1 MPRRNKPE
9 SARESRPGGGAGR
22 DHPFGALAELRKQQA
37 ARSQARPAPKAAGDA
52 PAQSSPALA
61 PASSAEDDTLLRQ
74 ALRGVAPLRDD
85 GRKEIERPRPA
96 PVPRPR
102 QPEPEEAAVPA
113 PRRPNDP
120 LAEAYADVTPL
131 RDRNRVALGP
141 APARNV
147 YHAAGAATDDASHEQ
162 LPEHALRMILPP
174 GAEHAD
180 PTELFRQVVQGT
192 QPIDQRNRVEL
203 ARPQPTP
210 APLKR
215 EADERSALDESLLAP
230 LTFED
235 RLDMGDEAAFLRP
248 GLPRRVL
255 SDLRRGR
262 WVLQGEIDLHGHTRE
277 EARAVLAQFLA
288 TSLQQGRRCIRVIHG
303 KGLGS
308 PGKVS
313 ILKQLSRGWLA
324 QREEI
329 LAFCQAGPHDGGGGA
344 LLVLMRAPNAAR
356 R

>member
-1 MPRRNKPE
+1 MSRRGKHDP
-9 SARESRPGGGAGR
+9 SRNTPKGGGAEH
-22 DHPFGALAELRKQQA
+22 HPFSALAELRKRQA
-37 ARSQARPAPKAAGDA
+37 ERAPVRAAPPAA
-52 PAQSSPALA
+52 PDGEALF
-61 PASSAEDDTLLRQ
+61 RQ
-74 ALRGVAPLRDD
+74 ALRDVAPLRGS
-85 GRKEIERPRPA
+85 GRVEIERPRPE

-102 QPEPEEAAVPA
+102 APEPEESAAPA
-113 PRRPNDP
+113 PRRPRDP
-120 LAEAYADVTPL
+120 LAEAYAGVTPL
-131 RDRNRVALGP
+131 RDSNRVALGP
-141 APARNV
+141 APARNTYPAPAGV
-147 YHAAGAATDDASHEQ
+147 DSGARHAD
-162 LPEHALRMILPP
+162 EHAQQVLLPP
-174 GAEHAD
+174 DAEHAD
-180 PTELFRQVVQGT
+180 PAELFRRVMQGA
-192 QPIDQRNRVEL
+192 QPIDGRNRVEL
-203 ARPQPTP
+203 ARPQPAP

-215 EADERSALDESLLAP
+215 EADERAALDESLLAP

-262 WVLQGEIDLHGHTRE
+262 WTLQGEIDLHGYTRE
-277 EARAVLAQFLA
+277 EAREALAHFLA
-288 TSLQQGRRCIRVIHG
+288 ASLQQGRRCIRVIHG

-308 PGKVS
+308 PGKFS

-329 LAFCQAGPHDGGGGA
+329 LAFCQAGPQHGGAGA

>member
-1 MPRRNKPE
+1 MPRSTRPARN
-9 SARESRPGGGAGR
+9 ARPGGGARR
-22 DHPFGALAELRKQQA
+22 DHPFGVLAELRKQ
-37 ARSQARPAPKAAGDA
+37 PAGRAVSPPPKATGSATA
-52 PAQSSPALA
+52 SPAA
-61 PASSAEDDTLLRQ
+61 KTPSPVEDDLLLRQ

-96 PVPRPR
+96 PLPRPR
-102 QPEPEEAAVPA
+102 APEPEETFAPA
-113 PRRPNDP
+113 PRRSNDP

-141 APARNV
+141 APARNL
-147 YHAAGAATDDASHEQ
+147 YHPRGTTGSDGSDAAHQDGG
-162 LPEHALRMILPP
+162 EHALRMILPP
-174 GAEHAD
+174 EAEHAD
-180 PTELFRQVVQGT
+180 PTELFRQVVRGT

-203 ARPQPTP
+203 ARPQPAP
-210 APLKR
+210 APIKR
-215 EADERSALDESLLAP
+215 EADERSALDESLQAP

-277 EARAVLAQFLA
+277 EARAALAQFLA
-288 TSLQQGRRCIRVIHG
+288 ASLQQGRRCIRVIHG

-344 LLVLMRAPNAAR
+344 LLVLMRAPNVAR